1 MSDNRRQHAI
11 SSDSWQNDLD
21 SKLNSY
27 STQEPRRC
35 WICFGEDQD
44 SEGCWVKPCPCSL
57 VCHEQCLLDWI
68 AENQKGRT
76 MKKVQCPQCGI
87 PYYLFERQSV
97 PLVCLEFLQAIIRS
111 TAPYVTI
118 LGLGCSI
125 LIAASTYGAYT
136 VLTLFGAKEGERWLG
151 HTHSWT
157 WRTFLGLPAIPFVL
171 IASRSRLA
179 DGIMPIAALLLLR
192 SNATLSVS
200 WPPSPALV
208 IGSLPW
214 IRLVYF
220 SIYHLIRRRLAQQL
234 QLPSPVRR
242 RVRFALI
249 YGRHGSSTNQDST
262 LSSSQTRPEESR
274 LSGRDSQDLDILYGR
289 SDRDLNVTVM
299 SALLWPTI
307 SSLVGK

>member
-1 MSDNRRQHAI
+1 MNELLSRRSGVPTTDDGDGKQ
-11 SSDSWQNDLD
+11 QG
-21 SKLNSY
+21 
-27 STQEPRRC
+27 EPRRC

-44 SEGCWVKPCPCSL
+44 SEGRWVKPCPCSL

-68 AENQKGRT
+68 AENQKGHT
-76 MKKVQCPQCGI
+76 MKKVLCPQCGI

-97 PLVCLEFLQAIIRS
+97 PLVCLEFLQAVIRS
-111 TAPYVTI
+111 SAPYVTI
-118 LGLGCSI
+118 LGLGCSV

-136 VLTLFGAKEGERWLG
+136 VLTLFGAKEGEKWLG

-171 IASRSRLA
+171 VASRSRLA
-179 DGIMPIAALLLLR
+179 DGVLPIVALLLLR
-192 SNATLSVS
+192 SNAPVSVS

-220 SIYHLIRRRLAQQL
+220 SILHIIRRRLAHNL
-234 QLPSPVRR
+234 QLPSLPRR
-242 RVRFALI
+242 RVRFSLLH
-249 YGRHGSSTNQDST
+249 GRQRVAQQDTSSSFARQDAT
-262 LSSSQTRPEESR
+262 AADRLSSQDAQDIDI
-274 LSGRDSQDLDILYGR
+274 LFGRDG
-289 SDRDLNVTVM
+289 RDLNVTIM